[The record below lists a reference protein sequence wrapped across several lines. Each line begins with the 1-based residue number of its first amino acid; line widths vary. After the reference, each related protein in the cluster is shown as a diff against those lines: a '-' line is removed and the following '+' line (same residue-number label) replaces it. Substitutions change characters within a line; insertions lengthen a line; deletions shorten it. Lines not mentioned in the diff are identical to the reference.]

1 MTKVISQ
8 HSDLWT
14 LRKIQSLVGMETIL
28 LKKQIEAVQSRVLFF
43 EKRYG
48 KFSEQGLHGQVDDM
62 ELVEWE
68 GEMATLERLQKKLAR
83 LENVNFEYE

>member
-14 LRKIQSLVGMETIL
+14 LRKIQSLVGMESIF
-28 LKKQIEAVQSRVLFF
+28 LKKQIEVVEKKIHFF
-43 EKRYG
+43 EERHG
-48 KFSEQGLHGQVDDM
+48 KFIVEGLHGQVDDM
-62 ELVEWE
+62 EIVEWE
-68 GEMATLERLQKKLAR
+68 GEIATLERLRKKLAR

>member
-14 LRKIQSLVGMETIL
+14 LRKIQSLVGMEAIL
-28 LKKQIEAVQSRVLFF
+28 LKKQIEAVESKIHERH
-43 EKRYG
+43 G
-48 KFSEQGLHGQVDDM
+48 KFSGQGLHGQLDDM

-83 LENVNFEYE
+83 LEDVNFEYE

>member
-14 LRKIQSLVGMETIL
+14 LRKIQSLVGMEAVL
-28 LKKQIEAVQSRVLFF
+28 LNKQIESVQSKIHFF
-43 EKRYG
+43 EERHG
-48 KFSEQGLHGQVDDM
+48 KFSEEGMHGQVDDM

-68 GEMATLERLQKKLAR
+68 GEIATLERLKNKLSR
-83 LENVNFEYE
+83 LEDVNFEYE